1 MSKLP
6 LSHVTNIRKLSDS
19 YSKNANASFI
29 RKNGNIIR
37 MSSRV
42 SGKQI
47 NRFDLTSAVSI

>member
-37 MSSRV
+37 MLSRV